1 MNVCFIN
8 IRRAKCDD
16 DKVFLFFSFFAC
28 SLPHSIVR
36 ILFREISLWN
46 YGIRWKLCDLCLCNK
61 VKENFIIVF
70 AAKNVAFVCAWMAEW
85 VEMTRRI
92 WILFLFPLFA
102 IEAQSTHRR
111 KKHGKSTYDFALIH
125 RNLVIRKKLLFSS
138 FRLVSCQS
146 FLFPPPLLLPFYV
159 ALTGLKFALAFTVRW
174 LAAWLVDNDEF
185 NVLVKKPSA
194 ALALSPPHPASCIE
208 FCNKFWCRLILS
220 QEK

>member
-1 MNVCFIN
+1 MSLGVGGGVGALTTHTIHSKTNLSSRTFAHMTSWMFVLSTSEERNATMI
-8 IRRAKCDD
+8 K
-16 DKVFLFFSFFAC
+16 FFSSLFFFAC

-70 AAKNVAFVCAWMAEW
+70 AAKNVAFVCVCSNGGSELKWLGEFEFYSFFSFRYW
-85 VEMTRRI
+85 
-92 WILFLFPLFA
+92 
-102 IEAQSTHRR
+102 STEHTHSR

-146 FLFPPPLLLPFYV
+146 YLFPPPLCSPFMLL
-159 ALTGLKFALAFTVRW
+159 
-174 LAAWLVDNDEF
+174 
-185 NVLVKKPSA
+185 
-194 ALALSPPHPASCIE
+194 
-208 FCNKFWCRLILS
+208 
-220 QEK
+220 